1 MENEI
6 KQTIGTTRKKVYDF
20 LVEFITENGYAPC
33 LREICAGTG
42 LNSTSSVYEHLMKL
56 EKEGKIEMKR
66 GYSPRAIKLVGY
78 KFVKMEEST

>member
-20 LVEFITENGYAPC
+20 LVEFITKNGYAPSVK
-33 LREICAGTG
+33 EIRIGTG
-42 LNSTSSVYEHLMKL
+42 LKSTSSVYERLLKL

-66 GYSPRAIKLVGY
+66 GYSPRAIKLVDY
-78 KFVKMEEST
+78 KFVKMEETM